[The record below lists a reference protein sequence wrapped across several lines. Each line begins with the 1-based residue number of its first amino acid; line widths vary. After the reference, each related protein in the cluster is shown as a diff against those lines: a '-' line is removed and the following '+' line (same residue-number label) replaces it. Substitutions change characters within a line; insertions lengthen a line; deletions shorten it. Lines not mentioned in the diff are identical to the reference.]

1 MSVQAYLTFRPGFL
15 YNASAVPSDG
25 RSMKRIKNVIVLA
38 MLILWTTDGP
48 PTAQN
53 LQAQGR
59 PKIRIMTTVFPLL
72 EFAREVAGERGEVT
86 LLLPPGA
93 EVHTWQPR
101 VSDIKKFAAL
111 DVFIYIGQ
119 NLEPWAK
126 DILDSAARPGL
137 RTLEAGRGLP
147 LLPADQGERSHG
159 HEGETLDPHVWLDFG
174 LDQILVDKIAALLK
188 DIEPDNSAVF
198 ERAASACKQK
208 LRLLDDQYRET
219 FLGCAQK
226 AFIFGGHAAFG
237 YLARRYGLEQIA
249 VYGLSPD
256 AAPTPK
262 DLAWIITEAKKRGIK
277 TIFFEQSVSDKMAR
291 LIAKEI
297 GADTRL
303 LNPGHNLTKE
313 QIEAGTTFIG
323 LMRENLESFKHGLSC
338 R

>member
-38 MLILWTTDGP
+38 MLVLWTTDGP

-159 HEGETLDPHVWLDFG
+159 HGGETLDPHVWLDFG